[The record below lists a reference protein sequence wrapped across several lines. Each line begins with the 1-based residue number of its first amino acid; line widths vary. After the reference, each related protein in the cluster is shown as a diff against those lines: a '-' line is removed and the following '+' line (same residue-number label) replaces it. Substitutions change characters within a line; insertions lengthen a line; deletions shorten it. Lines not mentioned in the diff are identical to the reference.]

1 MRAGQ
6 RYKMESEQKNWDEI
20 VFEQRNKSYG
30 AYVLRGIYNRYLTI
44 AALTVILL
52 FLIFMVIL
60 NYSSINKKQV
70 HRTREIKIINYNEL
84 TEPPSIEKA
93 YAPPKKVAVK
103 QPEIEKYVE
112 PEVVKE
118 EIVEPEII
126 EKEDEIKE
134 VDDPVESSEYADD
147 TENSEGIG
155 TDSPVESE
163 FDVNPGFPG
172 GSGSLYDWI
181 AQNLRYPVAAKRMG
195 IEGTVIVGFM
205 IDENGRIYDVTILES
220 LHRLCDLEA
229 MRLVKIMPLWVP
241 GIKQGIKIRGRHSVE
256 IPFILK

>member
-1 MRAGQ
+1 
-6 RYKMESEQKNWDEI
+6 MESEQKNWNEI
-20 VFEQRNKSYG
+20 IFEQRNKRYG
-30 AYVLRGIYNRYLTI
+30 AYVLRGIYTRYLTI
-44 AALTVILL
+44 SALTVILI
-52 FLIFMVIL
+52 FLIFMALI
-60 NYSSINKKQV
+60 NYAGINKKQT
-70 HRTREIKIINYNEL
+70 HRTREIRIINYNEL

-103 QPEIEKYVE
+103 QPEVEKYVE

-118 EIVEPEII
+118 EIVEPEIT
-126 EKEDEIKE
+126 EKEDEIKVIDNSE
-134 VDDPVESSEYADD
+134 ESSEYAND
-147 TENSEGIG
+147 TGNSEGIG
-155 TDSPVESE
+155 TGGPVGSV
-163 FDVNPGFPG
+163 FDINSQFPG
-172 GSGSLYDWI
+172 GSGSFYDWI

-241 GIKQGIKIRGRHSVE
+241 GIKQGVKIRGRHSVE
-256 IPFILK
+256 IPFMLK

>member
-1 MRAGQ
+1 
-6 RYKMESEQKNWDEI
+6 MESEQKNWDEI
-20 VFEQRNKSYG
+20 IFEQRNKRYG

-44 AALTVILL
+44 AALTVIMV

-60 NYSSINKKQV
+60 NYSSINKKQT
-70 HRTREIKIINYNEL
+70 HTTREIRIINYNEL
-84 TEPPSIEKA
+84 TEPPSIERA

-103 QPEIEKYVE
+103 QPEVEKYVE

-118 EIVEPEII
+118 EIVEPEIT
-126 EKEDEIKE
+126 EKVEEIKE
-134 VDDPVESSEYADD
+134 VDNPVESSEHTDD

-155 TDSPVESE
+155 TDGPVESA

-195 IEGTVIVGFM
+195 IEGTVIVEFTV
-205 IDENGRIYDVTILES
+205 DEHGNVSEATILES
-220 LHRLCDLEA
+220 LHRLCDREA
-229 MRLVKIMPLWVP
+229 LRLVKIMPPWAP
-241 GIKQGIKIRGRHSVE
+241 GIRNGRRTGGRHVVE